1 MKVLWLASWFPNRT
15 SPFNGD
21 FIERHALATAAFVDQ
36 LFVVAIVKDDAME
49 KGATEIVKKQT
60 GNLIVYTVYYGR
72 GRFGL
77 AEKLLSFRKY
87 FSLQKKIYQLIANE
101 FGRPDLVHVHVP
113 MKAGL
118 FAQYLERKYDIPY
131 VVTEHWA
138 GYNRLCRPNIFDL
151 GKTFIKLN
159 NLVLKN
165 ARVLL
170 PVSNDLGKMIN
181 DDFTTINY
189 RVVPNVVDTTIFFPA
204 DKKENDVLQLIH
216 VSTMGYQKN
225 MEAVVA
231 ALVLWKQKGGR
242 FELNCYGPVN
252 KKLVKLVQQ
261 QSLAQQVFFH
271 GELAQPL
278 IAKAMQQ
285 SDALILYSRY
295 ETFGCV
301 LIEANACGIPV
312 IVSNLPVFHELVQ
325 QDVNGVFA
333 EGDNPPAL
341 ASALAAFDTDK
352 NKFNKSNIAEAARQ
366 RFSYQT
372 IGQQIKDVYVEL
384 LKDKLS

>member
-21 FIERHALATAAFVDQ
+21 FVERHALATATFVDQ
-36 LFVVAIVKDDAME
+36 LFVLTVVKDDAME
-49 KGATEIVKKQT
+49 KGRTEIVKKQT
-60 GNLIVYTVYYGR
+60 GNLTVYTAYYGR
-72 GRFGL
+72 GRFGM

-87 FSLQKKIYQLIANE
+87 FSLQKKIYNLIATE
-101 FGRPDLVHVHVP
+101 FGKPDLVHVHVP

-118 FAQYLERKYDIPY
+118 FAQYLEQKYDIPY

-138 GYNRLCRPNIFDL
+138 GYDRLCRPNIFEL

-165 ARVLL
+165 ARIVL
-170 PVSNDLGKMIN
+170 PVSNDLGKMISN
-181 DDFTTINY
+181 DFTKINY
-189 RVVPNVVDTTIFFPA
+189 KVVPNVVDTTIFFPA
-204 DKKENDVLQLIH
+204 DKKENDALQLIH

-225 MEAVVA
+225 MEAVVT
-231 ALVLWKQKGGR
+231 ALALWKQKGGR

-252 KKLVKLVQQ
+252 KKLAKLVQE
-261 QSLAQQVFFH
+261 QSLEQQIFFH

-301 LIEANACGIPV
+301 LIEANASGIPV
-312 IVSNLPVFHELVQ
+312 IVSDLPVFHELVQ
-325 QDVNGVFA
+325 QNVNAVFA

-341 ASALAAFDTDK
+341 AEALESFAGSK
-352 NKFNKSNIAEAARQ
+352 NKFNKNNIAEAARQ

-372 IGQQIKDVYVEL
+372 VGQQIKDVYVEL